1 MSITGSMSETLGKKN
16 PFRYRG
22 YYYDTET
29 GMYYLKNRYY
39 DTEIRRFIN
48 SDTVVGKIP
57 ENSNVFAYCGSN
69 PINRADYNGHF
80 YFAIAGVEIGI
91 EWLGGLLGGIVGSF
105 IVNNPQVQRA
115 SRDFANSV
123 SRTVVNGIRSATDYW
138 RKDYQERVDARMKE
152 RLKGLDRLKNEEKP
166 KHIHHIVAQK
176 APMAAPAR
184 NILDEVEIKINS
196 ADNYV
201 ALSPMFHMRL
211 HTRIYYGMV
220 NLEMIDAYYH
230 PLMAETQ
237 KGSVINRLGAIRTQ
251 LENWDAAW

>member
-1 MSITGSMSETLGKKN
+1 
-16 PFRYRG
+16 
-22 YYYDTET
+22 
-29 GMYYLKNRYY
+29 
-39 DTEIRRFIN
+39 
-48 SDTVVGKIP
+48 
-57 ENSNVFAYCGSN
+57 
-69 PINRADYNGHF
+69 
-80 YFAIAGVEIGI
+80 
-91 EWLGGLLGGIVGSF
+91 
-105 IVNNPQVQRA
+105 
-115 SRDFANSV
+115 
-123 SRTVVNGIRSATDYW
+123 
-138 RKDYQERVDARMKE
+138 
-152 RLKGLDRLKNEEKP
+152 
-166 KHIHHIVAQK
+166 
-176 APMAAPAR
+176 MAAPAR